1 MPKEKTIIA
10 YFPSSTKAESA
21 LQALSAIGVTD
32 VHIKR
37 TSRYRVTFNPNIDS
51 PLSTAQTLTGL
62 TLFSQNTSNDEN
74 NSARVLM
81 GADPSVSGFSR
92 SGNDLAG
99 GHAFSI
105 IAFAPKDKVDQVV
118 AILKENDGE
127 T

>member
-1 MPKEKTIIA
+1 MAKERTIIA

-21 LQALSAIGVTD
+21 AHALEAIGLKD

-37 TSRYRVTFNPNIDS
+37 ASRFGVTFNPNVDS
-51 PLSTAQTLTGL
+51 PIATAETLTGL
-62 TLFSQNTSNDEN
+62 TIFSQNTSKDDN

-105 IAFAPKDKVDQVV
+105 VAFTPENQVEQVV
-118 AILKENDGE
+118 AILKENGGE

>member
-1 MPKEKTIIA
+1 MTTEKTIIA

-21 LQALSAIGVTD
+21 VQALSMIGIQD
-32 VHIKR
+32 VHLKR
-37 TSRYRVTFNPNIDS
+37 TSRFGVTYNSNFDS
-51 PLSTAQTLTGL
+51 PLSTAETLTGL
-62 TLFSQNTSNDEN
+62 TLFSQNTSNNEN

-81 GADPSVSGFSR
+81 GTDPSVSGFSR

-105 IAFAPKDKVDQVV
+105 IAFAPEDKVEQVV
-118 AILKENDGE
+118 SILKENGGE

>member
-21 LQALSAIGVTD
+21 VQALSAINVTD

-37 TSRYRVTFNPNIDS
+37 ASRFGVTFNPNIDS
-51 PLSTAQTLTGL
+51 PISTAETLTGL

-74 NSARVLM
+74 NSARILM
-81 GADPSVSGFSR
+81 GSDPSVSGFSC

-105 IAFAPKDKVDQVV
+105 IAFAPEDKVEQVV
-118 AILKENDGE
+118 SILKENGGE

>member
-21 LQALSAIGVTD
+21 VQALSAINVTD

-37 TSRYRVTFNPNIDS
+37 ASRFGVTFNPNIDS
-51 PLSTAQTLTGL
+51 PISTAETLTGL

-74 NSARVLM
+74 NSARILM
-81 GADPSVSGFSR
+81 GSDPSVSGFSR

-105 IAFAPKDKVDQVV
+105 IAFAPED
-118 AILKENDGE
+118 
-127 T
+127 

>member
-1 MPKEKTIIA
+1 MTKEKTIIA

-21 LQALSAIGVTD
+21 VQALAAVNVQD

-37 TSRYRVTFNPNIDS
+37 TGRFGVTYDHTIDDPISRAET
-51 PLSTAQTLTGL
+51 LSGL
-62 TLFSQNTSNDEN
+62 TVFSQNTSNEEN

-99 GHAFSI
+99 GHAFMI
-105 IAFAPKDKVDQVV
+105 VAFAPEDKVEQVV
-118 AILKENDGE
+118 ALLKENGGE